1 MIAAS
6 DLELIIAAATEA
18 GELAQAYK
26 ARGLTTTYKTG
37 DSPVTDADLAA
48 DELLKSR
55 LLGARPDYGWLS
67 EETADAPDRLSR
79 RRLFVV
85 DPIDGTRSF
94 AGGKPWWCISIAV
107 VEDGRSIAGVVLAP
121 DLEETYAAELGG
133 GATLNGAPITAST
146 TDALED
152 CAMLGDARMFAHPAW
167 RAAWPPMRIESR
179 NSTALRLCFIA
190 DGAFDAT
197 LTLVEKADWDVAA
210 GDLIAREAGAH
221 VSDHKG
227 RPYAYNRHHPAQTSL
242 LACARPLAPLIL
254 QRTEPIDLRTPTPS
268 S

>member
-1 MIAAS
+1 MTAAS

-67 EETADAPDRLSR
+67 EETADAPDRLACS
-79 RRLFVV
+79 RLFVV

-94 AGGKPWWCISIAV
+94 VGGKPWWCISIAV
-107 VEDGRSIAGVVLAP
+107 VEDGQPVAGVIFGP
-121 DLEETYAAELGG
+121 DIEATYAASAGN
-133 GATLNGAPITAST
+133 GATLNGAPILASARE
-146 TDALED
+146 ALEG
-152 CAMLGDARMFAHPAW
+152 CAMLGDARMFRHPAW
-167 RAAWPPMRIESR
+167 RAPWPPMRTESR

-190 DGAFDAT
+190 DGSFDAT

-227 RPYAYNRHHPAQTSL
+227 RPFAYNRQHPAQTSL
-242 LACARPLAPLIL
+242 LACAEPLAPLIL
-254 QRTEPIDLRTPTPS
+254 RRTEPIDLRTPTPS
-268 S
+268 T